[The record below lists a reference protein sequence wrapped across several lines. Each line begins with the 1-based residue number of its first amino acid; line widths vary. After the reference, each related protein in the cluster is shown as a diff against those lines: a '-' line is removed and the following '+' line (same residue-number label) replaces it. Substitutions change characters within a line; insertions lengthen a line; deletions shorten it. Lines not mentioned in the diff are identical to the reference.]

1 MMIEKENFVTLWSED
16 GVNAF
21 APNPSE
27 SVEIELQNDTYHTG
41 QDTVIPS
48 STNTISN
55 NNDEHINSV
64 DDVMGIRTSEPELM
78 FPEHNTRIALHE
90 RMPIAENLS
99 ISTTWYFPL
108 EIRMLA
114 DENREEVF
122 DMDDYDFVDSGEAV
136 WYKDAILGQIEKDNS
151 YFDTPRML
159 AEYIHDD
166 KLNSKV
172 DSMIPTVEEH
182 CGRLWGAM
190 VMQLS
195 DTLTPDD
202 IVELK
207 DYISGQNS
215 DGYGEGLEQHE
226 IRVSGGELYVS
237 FWNTGKDYAIYTQ
250 EEFAA
255 LNTQGQTVISE
266 RRKTQCP
273 IIGADGN
280 VFNIMGIAAR
290 TLKENGMAD
299 VAKEMRSRV
308 MDSGSYDNALAIITE
323 YVEPAYVC
331 QPSQDGMVLRM

>member
-1 MMIEKENFVTLWSED
+1 
-16 GVNAF
+16 
-21 APNPSE
+21 
-27 SVEIELQNDTYHTG
+27 
-41 QDTVIPS
+41 
-48 STNTISN
+48 
-55 NNDEHINSV
+55 
-64 DDVMGIRTSEPELM
+64 
-78 FPEHNTRIALHE
+78 
-90 RMPIAENLS
+90 
-99 ISTTWYFPL
+99 
-108 EIRMLA
+108 
-114 DENREEVF
+114 
-122 DMDDYDFVDSGEAV
+122 
-136 WYKDAILGQIEKDNS
+136 
-151 YFDTPRML
+151 
-159 AEYIHDD
+159 
-166 KLNSKV
+166 
-172 DSMIPTVEEH
+172 
-182 CGRLWGAM
+182 
-190 VMQLS
+190 MQLS

-323 YVEPAYVC
+323 YVEPVYVC